1 MSWYDLNNIEEEK
14 KEQEVSTREYLAK
27 IKYDKII
34 CKKAGNF
41 KDIVGVNLEQN
52 TQYRIVTDKS
62 FNAITVVSY
71 LLGYYNIDEIYIVVY
86 RMNNKSFDYLK
97 SIIEKDNIKTGL
109 IVSSFFR
116 ENKRYERWA
125 KEIKILSEN
134 TENIKTSFC
143 NSHAKVFLA
152 KTTCGKHIVFEGSGN
167 LSDNARL
174 EQYIL
179 EDNESV
185 YNFHKKWIDDILNL
199 EK

>member
-1 MSWYDLNNIEEEK
+1 MSWYDLNNEEEK
-14 KEQEVSTREYLAK
+14 EQEANSREYLAK

-34 CKKAGNF
+34 CKKASNF
-41 KDIVGVNLEQN
+41 RDIVGVNLEQN

-62 FNAITVVSY
+62 FNAITVVRY
-71 LLGYYNIDEIYIVVY
+71 LLEHYKIDEIYIVVY
-86 RMNNKSFDYLK
+86 RMNDKSFDYLK
-97 SIIEKDNIKTGL
+97 SIIEKDNIKTGF

-125 KEIKILSEN
+125 KELVILSEN
-134 TENIKTSFC
+134 AENVKASFC
-143 NSHAKVFLA
+143 NCHAKVFLA
-152 KTTCGKHIVFEGSGN
+152 KTTCSKHIVFEGSGN
-167 LSDNARL
+167 LSHNERL
-174 EQYIL
+174 EQYIF

>member
-1 MSWYDLNNIEEEK
+1 MSWYDLNYKEEEEK
-14 KEQEVSTREYLAK
+14 EQVNAREYLAK

-34 CKKAGNF
+34 CKKASNF

-62 FNAITVVSY
+62 FNAIIVVSY
-71 LLGYYNIDEIYIVVY
+71 LLEYYNIDEIYIVVY

-97 SIIEKDNIKTGL
+97 SIIGKDNIKTGI

-134 TENIKTSFC
+134 TENVKTSFC

-174 EQYIL
+174 EQYIF

>member
-1 MSWYDLNNIEEEK
+1 MSWYDLNYKEEEEK
-14 KEQEVSTREYLAK
+14 EQVNAREYLAK

-34 CKKAGNF
+34 CKKASNF

-62 FNAITVVSY
+62 FNAIIVVSY
-71 LLGYYNIDEIYIVVY
+71 LLEYYNIDEIYIVVY

-97 SIIEKDNIKTGL
+97 SIIGKDNIKTGI

-134 TENIKTSFC
+134 TENVKTSFC

-167 LSDNARL
+167 LSDNARF
-174 EQYIL
+174 EQYIF

>member
-1 MSWYDLNNIEEEK
+1 MSWYELNSEDEK
-14 KEQEVSTREYLAK
+14 KGQEVSTREYLAK

-34 CKKAGNF
+34 CKKASNF

-62 FNAITVVSY
+62 FNAITVFRY
-71 LLGYYNIDEIYIVVY
+71 LLERYKINEIYIVVY
-86 RMNNKSFDYLK
+86 RMNDKSFDYLK
-97 SIIEKDNIKTGL
+97 SIIEKDNIKTGF

-125 KEIKILSEN
+125 KEMEILSEN
-134 TENIKTSFC
+134 TENVKASFC
-143 NSHAKVFLA
+143 SSHAKVFLA

-174 EQYIL
+174 EQYIF

-185 YNFHKKWIDDILNL
+185 YNFHKKWIEDILNL

>member
-1 MSWYDLNNIEEEK
+1 MSWYDLNNKEEEK
-14 KEQEVSTREYLAK
+14 EQVNTREYLAK

-34 CKKAGNF
+34 CKKASNF

-71 LLGYYNIDEIYIVVY
+71 LLEYYNIDEIYIVVY

-125 KEIKILSEN
+125 KEIKTLSEN
-134 TENIKTSFC
+134 TENVKTSFC
-143 NSHAKVFLA
+143 NNHAKVFLA

-174 EQYIL
+174 EQYIF

>member
-1 MSWYDLNNIEEEK
+1 MSWYDLNYEEEEK
-14 KEQEVSTREYLAK
+14 GQEVNTREYLAK

-34 CKKAGNF
+34 CKKASDF
-41 KDIVGVNLEQN
+41 KAIVGVNLEQN

-71 LLGYYNIDEIYIVVY
+71 LLEYYNINEIYIVVY

-97 SIIEKDNIKTGL
+97 SIIKKDNIKTGF

-116 ENKRYERWA
+116 ENKQYERWA
-125 KEIKILSEN
+125 KEIEIISEN
-134 TENIKTSFC
+134 KENIKTSFC
-143 NSHAKVFLA
+143 NNHAKVFLA

-167 LSDNARL
+167 LSDNARI
-174 EQYIL
+174 EQYIF

>member
-1 MSWYDLNNIEEEK
+1 MSWYDLNYKEEEEEK
-14 KEQEVSTREYLAK
+14 EQVNAREYLAK

-34 CKKAGNF
+34 CKKASNF

-62 FNAITVVSY
+62 FNAIIVVSY
-71 LLGYYNIDEIYIVVY
+71 LLEYYNIDEIYIVVY

-97 SIIEKDNIKTGL
+97 SIIGKDNIKTGI

-134 TENIKTSFC
+134 TENVKTSFC

-174 EQYIL
+174 EQYIF

>member
-1 MSWYDLNNIEEEK
+1 MSWYDLDYKEEEK
-14 KEQEVSTREYLAK
+14 KEQVNAREYLAK

-34 CKKAGNF
+34 CKKASNF

-62 FNAITVVSY
+62 FNAFTVVSY
-71 LLGYYNIDEIYIVVY
+71 LLEYYNIDEIYIVVY

-97 SIIEKDNIKTGL
+97 SIVEKDNIKTGI

-174 EQYIL
+174 EQYIF

>member
-1 MSWYDLNNIEEEK
+1 MSWYDLNYKEEEEK
-14 KEQEVSTREYLAK
+14 EQVNAREYLAK

-34 CKKAGNF
+34 CKKASNF

-71 LLGYYNIDEIYIVVY
+71 LLEYYNIDEIYIVVY

-97 SIIEKDNIKTGL
+97 SIVEKDNIKTGI

-134 TENIKTSFC
+134 TENVKTSFC

-174 EQYIL
+174 EQYIF

>member
-1 MSWYDLNNIEEEK
+1 MSWYDLNYKEEEEK
-14 KEQEVSTREYLAK
+14 KEQVNAREYLAK

-34 CKKAGNF
+34 CKKASNF

-71 LLGYYNIDEIYIVVY
+71 LLEHYNIDEIYIVVY

-134 TENIKTSFC
+134 TKNVKTSFC

-152 KTTCGKHIVFEGSGN
+152 KTTCGKYIVFEGSGN

-174 EQYIL
+174 EQYIF

>member
-1 MSWYDLNNIEEEK
+1 MSWYDLNYKEEEK
-14 KEQEVSTREYLAK
+14 EQVNAREYLAK

-34 CKKAGNF
+34 CKKASNF

-52 TQYRIVTDKS
+52 TQYRIVTNKS

-71 LLGYYNIDEIYIVVY
+71 LLEYYNIDEIYIVVY

-125 KEIKILSEN
+125 KEIKIISEN
-134 TENIKTSFC
+134 TENVKTSFC
-143 NSHAKVFLA
+143 SSHAKVFLA

-174 EQYIL
+174 EQYIF
-179 EDNESV
+179 EDNENV